1 MKGTL
6 RHPSL
11 LDGER
16 KTDLN
21 QIKFHF
27 SLGKTLKLYTFSSE
41 HPGLEKKKIQFNLT
55 NLCSVKIQ

>member
-27 SLGKTLKLYTFSSE
+27 SLGKTLKLFTFSSE
-41 HPGLEKKKIQFNLT
+41 HPGLVCGKKYK
-55 NLCSVKIQ
+55 